1 MFLIRCQHNVN
12 LGIKSQTPNVERKH
26 FNALYKPVFCFA
38 KQCNGSNKVSLFYL
52 LVWGVYRS
60 PCLIETRW
68 KACIALLCF
77 GHLYNGTGKFHLKG
91 HMVVWCEGNLGWE
104 VVSPSLSLELL
115 DLLKAQRQSDAYTC
129 LRLVI
134 RGSEVG
140 SRDAIPPA
148 GSLIHIP
155 LSQDL
160 ATSYAAV
167 ESHTRACLLELLIF
181 SSLPLCF
188 LYSTVS
194 HFFGE
199 NNRYFCS
206 RKKAS

>member
-1 MFLIRCQHNVN
+1 
-12 LGIKSQTPNVERKH
+12 
-26 FNALYKPVFCFA
+26 
-38 KQCNGSNKVSLFYL
+38 
-52 LVWGVYRS
+52 
-60 PCLIETRW
+60 
-68 KACIALLCF
+68 
-77 GHLYNGTGKFHLKG
+77 
-91 HMVVWCEGNLGWE
+91 MVVRCEGNLGWE